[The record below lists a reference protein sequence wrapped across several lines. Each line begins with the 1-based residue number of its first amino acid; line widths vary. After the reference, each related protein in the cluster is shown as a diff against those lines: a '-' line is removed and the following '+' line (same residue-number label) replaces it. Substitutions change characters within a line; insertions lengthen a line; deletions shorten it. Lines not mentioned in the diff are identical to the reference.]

1 MLVLGCILVLFT
13 YIPKIKYHR
22 NIEKNYN
29 NIISERLE
37 ILELSNNLKK
47 IKQMNEMVRHSLGAK
62 LEIDKEISI
71 VDSTLGLYE
80 TPEKRI
86 SQLQNIP
93 PSSYRG
99 LSVRT

>member
-1 MLVLGCILVLFT
+1 MMKSKNYSIMIIPDDEKNSWSFNVNRVVLRCVGFLITVLVLGCILVLFT

-47 IKQMNEMVRHSLGAK
+47 N
-62 LEIDKEISI
+62 
-71 VDSTLGLYE
+71 
-80 TPEKRI
+80 
-86 SQLQNIP
+86 
-93 PSSYRG
+93 
-99 LSVRT
+99 